1 MSERITIIFLNGKL
15 PTLRIISKFLKNN
28 PYIICADGGAN
39 KIKKFK
45 IVPDIILGDLD
56 SIKKDTKVYFTK
68 MKTVI
73 IKIDEQDTTD
83 FEKCLLYCTEN
94 DLNNIFIFGA
104 ISTRSDHKLN
114 NFSILKR
121 YYKVLKI
128 KIIDDKFE
136 IFFIDNSIEFDYKI
150 GKVISFLAFP
160 IAKRINTVG
169 LKYPLDNED
178 LEFGVRE
185 GTLNSS
191 ESEKITINF
200 SEGDLLLFKKH
211 FL

>member
-15 PTLRIISKFLKNN
+15 PTHRIISKFLKNN

-56 SIKKDTKVYFTK
+56 SIKKDTKAYFTK
-68 MKTVI
+68 KKTVI
-73 IKIDEQDTTD
+73 MKIDEQDTTD
-83 FEKCLLYCTEN
+83 FEKCLLHCTEN
-94 DLNNIFIFGA
+94 DLRNIFIFGA
-104 ISTRSDHKLN
+104 ISSRPDHTLN

-121 YYKVLKI
+121 YYKVLQL

-136 IFFIDNSIEFDYKI
+136 IFFINNSIEFDYKI
-150 GKVISFLAFP
+150 GKVISLLAFP
-160 IAKRINTVG
+160 IAKRINTTG

-191 ESEKITINF
+191 ESEKIKINF